1 MNNNKYKKILKYL
14 YNFKN
19 IDETID
25 NIKLDMINYN
35 NLGYNNWIKSISN
48 NGKTLEDKIIEIDNN
63 RVIIRLKKW
72 KELIS
77 EILEYYKK
85 TDNIKYQ
92 YICLKYFENKSSEK
106 IQSQLKLNR
115 KEQKDMQTIIL
126 QHIFFRAVRQKL
138 LRYEKCE

>member
-48 NGKTLEDKIIEIDNN
+48 NGKTLEDKIIDMDNN
-63 RVIIRLKKW
+63 HVILRLKKW
-72 KELIS
+72 KKLIS
-77 EILEYYKK
+77 EILEHYKK
-85 TDNIKYQ
+85 NDNIKYQ
-92 YICLKYFENKSSEK
+92 YICLKYFENKNIEE
-106 IQSQLKLNR
+106 IQSQLKLNK
-115 KEQKDMQTIIL
+115 KEQNDMQEVIL
-126 QHIFFRAVRQKL
+126 QHIFFCALRRKL
-138 LRYEKCE
+138 LKYE

>member
-19 IDETID
+19 IDKTID
-25 NIKLDMINYN
+25 NIKLDMISYN

-48 NGKTLEDKIIEIDNN
+48 NAKTLEDKIIDMDNN
-63 RVIIRLKKW
+63 HVILRLKKW
-72 KELIS
+72 KKLIS

-92 YICLKYFENKSSEK
+92 YICLKYFENKSIEEIK
-106 IQSQLKLNR
+106 SQLKLNR
-115 KEQKDMQTIIL
+115 KEQRDMQADIL
-126 QHIFFRAVRQKL
+126 QYIFLFSIRKKL
-138 LRYEKCE
+138 LKNE

>member
-19 IDETID
+19 IDKTID
-25 NIKLDMINYN
+25 NIKLDMISYN

-48 NGKTLEDKIIEIDNN
+48 NGKTLEDKIIDMDNN
-63 RVIIRLKKW
+63 HVILRLKKW
-72 KELIS
+72 KKLIS

-92 YICLKYFENKSSEK
+92 YICLKYFENKSIEEIK
-106 IQSQLKLNR
+106 SQLKLNR
-115 KEQKDMQTIIL
+115 KEQKDMQADIL
-126 QHIFFRAVRQKL
+126 QYIFLFSIRKKL
-138 LRYEKCE
+138 FKNE

>member
-19 IDETID
+19 IDKTID
-25 NIKLDMINYN
+25 NIKLDMISYN

-48 NGKTLEDKIIEIDNN
+48 NGKTLEDKIIDMDNN
-63 RVIIRLKKW
+63 HVILRLKKW
-72 KELIS
+72 KKLIS

-92 YICLKYFENKSSEK
+92 YICLKYFENKSIEEIK
-106 IQSQLKLNR
+106 SQLKLNR
-115 KEQKDMQTIIL
+115 KEQKDMQADIL
-126 QHIFFRAVRQKL
+126 QYIFWFSIRKKL
-138 LRYEKCE
+138 FKNE

>member
-19 IDETID
+19 IDKTID
-25 NIKLDMINYN
+25 NIKLDMISYN

-48 NGKTLEDKIIEIDNN
+48 NGKTLEDKIIDMDNN
-63 RVIIRLKKW
+63 HVILRLKKW
-72 KELIS
+72 KKLIS

-92 YICLKYFENKSSEK
+92 YICLKYFENKSIEEIK
-106 IQSQLKLNR
+106 SQLKLNR
-115 KEQKDMQTIIL
+115 KEQRDMQADIL
-126 QHIFFRAVRQKL
+126 QYIFLFSIRKKL
-138 LRYEKCE
+138 LKNE